1 MRSTLIILTPG
12 FPENE
17 ADTTCLP
24 DRQIFIRVLRDTYP
38 HLNIIVLSFQYPFQS
53 REYYWD
59 GVRIIALGGKG
70 KSGLPRRVVWFRAYQ
85 QLKQLNKDNEV
96 IGLLSFWLDECAFI
110 AHMFAK
116 KHGLQNYAWMLGQD
130 ARAGNRYVSRIVN
143 KDGSNLIALS
153 QFLIDQFEKNYG
165 ITAQHLV
172 ASGINPA
179 MFDTEVKERD
189 IDILGA
195 GFLIP
200 LKQYHLFI
208 EAVKIVKQSLP
219 NVRVVLCGKGPEL
232 NNLLALAAQ
241 YGLQNNI
248 EFKGEISHAEMLVM
262 MQQAK
267 VFLHPSS
274 YEGFGTVLL
283 EALYAGAHVI
293 SFLKPMKKSFRH
305 HYVVADAEEMGKTA
319 LDILMDESRDHE
331 PVLVQSVTQMAHDIM
346 ALYQPVLHNEDA
358 TA

>member
-1 MRSTLIILTPG
+1 MRNTLIILTPG

-24 DRQIFIRVLRDTYP
+24 DRQIFVRVLRDTYP
-38 HLNIIVLSFQYPFQS
+38 DLNIVVLSFQYPFQS
-53 REYYWD
+53 REYYWE

-70 KSGLPRRVVWFRAYQ
+70 RSGLLRRAIWLRAYQ
-85 QLKQLNKDNEV
+85 KLKQLNKENKV
-96 IGLLSFWLDECAFI
+96 VGLLSFWLDECAFI
-110 AHMFAK
+110 AHSFAK
-116 KHGLQNYAWMLGQD
+116 KNGLQNYAWMLGQD
-130 ARAGNRYVSRIVN
+130 ARKGNRYVSRVVN

-172 ASGINPA
+172 ASGIDPT
-179 MFDTEVKERD
+179 MFDTTVKDRN
-189 IDILGA
+189 IDILAA

-208 EAVKIVKQSLP
+208 EAVKVVKQGIP
-219 NVRVVLCGKGPEL
+219 NMRAVLCGKGPEL
-232 NNLLALAAQ
+232 DNLLALTKQ

-248 EFKGEISHAEMLVM
+248 EFKGEISHTEMLSM

-293 SFLKPMKKSFRH
+293 SFLKPMTKSFRH
-305 HYVVADAEEMGKTA
+305 HYVVADAEEMGQTA
-319 LDILMDESRDHE
+319 LDILMDDSRDHE

-346 ALYQPVLHNEDA
+346 TLYQPAFVRDVA
-358 TA
+358 MP